1 MYCRSRRD
9 PQLQDEGAPSSAAYL
24 ALIVGRGAGRGA
36 GRSAGRKAGC
46 AVPVRRAQG
55 AERTAERRGAK
66 CAVPVRRAQGAERGA
81 GRREAECAVRVR
93 RAPSP
98 ARTSS
103 TRGGRIEQ
111 SFVTVPRTTLWS
123 ADGRRADG
131 ILSGCG
137 ETRPQCV
144 HTPSAAPA
152 RCERRSP
159 QYRPHTQHV
168 VVARRRIPQYV
179 VFLGLDCT
187 GGQAYIPPVGRA
199 RREPGVG
206 RREPREGGRERL
218 ATVQLEE

>member
-9 PQLQDEGAPSSAAYL
+9 PQLQDEGAPSPAAYL
-24 ALIVGRGAGRGA
+24 ALIVR
-36 GRSAGRKAGC
+36 RSAGRSVGRSARCRSAARRGAERRAERRGAEL
-46 AVPVRRAQG
+46 AVRVRRAQG
-55 AERTAERRGAK
+55 AER
-66 CAVPVRRAQGAERGA
+66 
-81 GRREAECAVRVR
+81 AVRVR